1 MGVLLSFAGA
11 FLLGF
16 AAHRSSLCAVKAVAE
31 TMTTGRVVMLA
42 FFFKITIWVV
52 SLSVLGLAL
61 FGISAPVVH
70 WPATLSSIAG
80 GLLFGVGAT
89 ANGGCTFS
97 TLRRLGDGET
107 NLAATVAGWLA
118 GASIERSVLSGHSPV
133 ATRIDMQDLV
143 SGPAMKVAV
152 AAAGVFL
159 IWQTI
164 VIIRSFPTR
173 APLARALLAPNYRLS
188 AAAALIGAASYLI
201 YVNLGAWSL
210 TSVILSTAAPST
222 FPPTASLPVH
232 WLTLAFTLAGMIAS
246 SALRR
251 SFSLSGPK
259 PGRLAVHGGAGLAMG
274 FGAAMMPGGNDTLI
288 LYGVGFLSPHALPA
302 FASIFAGV
310 ALTFLVARRFGGVR
324 PSVHYSED
332 FCTVSTPIV
341 ASSTASFRPP
351 SHSDAGA

>member
-1 MGVLLSFAGA
+1 MGVLLSFVGA

-42 FFFKITIWVV
+42 FFIKIAVWVV

-70 WPATLSSIAG
+70 WPATLLSIAG
-80 GLLFGVGAT
+80 GLLFGVGAA

-97 TLRRLGDGET
+97 TLRRLGDGDT
-107 NLAATVAGWLA
+107 NLAATIAGWLA
-118 GASIERSVLSGHSPV
+118 GASIERSVLSGHAPV
-133 ATRIDMQDLV
+133 ATHIELPDLV
-143 SGPAMKVAV
+143 SGPAMKAAV
-152 AAAGVFL
+152 AAEGVFL

-164 VIIRSFPTR
+164 VIIRSLPPR
-173 APLARALLAPNYRLS
+173 APLARALLAPNYKLS
-188 AAAALIGAASYLI
+188 AAAALIGTASFLL
-201 YVNLGAWSL
+201 YVNLGAWSF

-222 FPPTASLPVH
+222 FPPTASLPIH
-232 WLTLAFTLAGMIAS
+232 WLALAFTLAGMIAS

-259 PGRLAVHGGAGLAMG
+259 PGRLAVHGAAGLAMG

-302 FASIFAGV
+302 FASILAGV
-310 ALTFLVARRFGGVR
+310 ALTFVVAKRFGGA
-324 PSVHYSED
+324 PPTVHCSDD
-332 FCTVSTPIV
+332 FCTVSTPDP
-341 ASSTASFRPP
+341 ASSTASFRLP
-351 SHSDAGA
+351 SRRNARA

>member
-42 FFFKITIWVV
+42 FFIKIALWVV

-80 GLLFGVGAT
+80 GLLFGVGVA

-97 TLRRLGDGET
+97 TLRRLGDGDT

-118 GASIERSVLSGHSPV
+118 GASIARTVLSGHSPV
-133 ATRIDMQDLV
+133 ATPIDLQNFV

-152 AAAGVFL
+152 AAAGAFL
-159 IWQTI
+159 IWQTM
-164 VIIRSFPTR
+164 VIIRSFP
-173 APLARALLAPNYRLS
+173 ARASIARVLLAPNYKLS
-188 AAAALIGAASYLI
+188 AAAALIGTASFLL
-201 YVNLGAWSL
+201 YVNLGAWSF
-210 TSVILSTAAPST
+210 TSIILSSAVPST
-222 FPPTASLPVH
+222 FPPAAALPVH
-232 WLTLAFTLAGMIAS
+232 WMALAFMLAGMIAS

-251 SFSLSGPK
+251 SFSLSRPN
-259 PGRLAVHGGAGLAMG
+259 PGRLAGHGAAGLAMG
-274 FGAAMMPGGNDTLI
+274 FGAAMIPGGNDTLI

-302 FASIFAGV
+302 FASILAGV
-310 ALTFLVARRFGGVR
+310 ALTFIVARRFGGA
-324 PSVHYSED
+324 PPTVHYSDD
-332 FCTVSTPIV
+332 FCTVSTPIP
-341 ASSTASFRPP
+341 AGATTALRPP
-351 SHSDAGA
+351 SRGDVRA